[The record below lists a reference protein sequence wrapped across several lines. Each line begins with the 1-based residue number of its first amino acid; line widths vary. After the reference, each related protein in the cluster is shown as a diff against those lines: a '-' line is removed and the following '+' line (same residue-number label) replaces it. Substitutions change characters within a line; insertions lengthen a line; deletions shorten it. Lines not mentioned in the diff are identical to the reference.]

1 MNNNPTARPDQGT
14 AKDHAP
20 VVRRR
25 TPSFPTRFASYFDCT
40 KWGSGF
46 FRVAN
51 QGPGAAVLNKA
62 GHLLNLQTGEVYLD
76 ERFVEEAP

>member
-25 TPSFPTRFASYFDCT
+25 TPTFPTRFASYFDHKT
-40 KWGSGF
+40 GED
-46 FRVAN
+46 
-51 QGPGAAVLNKA
+51 QA

-76 ERFVEEAP
+76 ERFVEEAA